1 MAKSAETPITQPEND
16 PLQVLGVIHRL
27 EVGPVRLEKRRLTA
41 NYQVTQNGRTDSAE
55 LIYKFEEDVFDPDE
69 PESRNL
75 AGMISIQVALN
86 YGLFCDEIAFLD
98 RFDKHDRQFIQQMAR
113 HTAREIF
120 VKKFLERNPFIDGPA
135 GNLPPVKRDDYL
147 RARLIFDEKD
157 PLQGDIPGNR
167 GSITPWPVDP
177 SVYAVLSSGGKD
189 SLLTFGLLQEMGH
202 EVHPV
207 FLNESG
213 RHWFTALNAYRYFS
227 ANIPNT
233 SRVWTNSDRLFN
245 WVLRHLPFVRKD
257 VSHIRSDEYPIRLWT
272 VAVFLFG
279 ALPLLRK
286 RGVGR
291 LVIGDEFDTTRRLS
305 HKGITHY
312 DGLYDQS
319 RYFDNAM
326 TRYFHRKGWG
336 VSQFSLLR
344 PLSELL
350 IEKILVE
357 RYPDLQR
364 HQISCHATHKDSDR
378 VRPCGQCE
386 KCRRIVGMLTALDA
400 DPTRCSYRD
409 DQIEHCLNSL
419 SAKGIHQE
427 KEGVEHL
434 AFLLN
439 ENGVINGN
447 QVGNMRACERPQ
459 IMKLRFDRER
469 SPVEGIPAELR
480 EPLYRIYLS
489 HADGSAKPRG
499 RSWVD
504 FDLWTDP
511 ALKRPYPFELPR
523 SIPSDELLPQGEATG
538 EKVDYLLGELTWPEA
553 QIRFQEVD
561 VALLPVGAIEQH
573 GLHLPLDCD
582 AFDARY
588 MARKVAEACKPP
600 RPLVLPLIPY
610 GVSYHHEDFS
620 GTISISPE
628 TLSQMVHNI
637 GMSAYRHGI
646 KKLVIINGHGGNS
659 PALHFAA
666 QMINRDAHIFTCV
679 DTGETSDPDIY
690 AMAET
695 PNDVHSGEIETST
708 SLATRPHLVQLDKA
722 RKFIPRFSS
731 RYLDFTSKRSV
742 GWYAYT
748 SKISPTGVLGDPT
761 KGSREKGER
770 MWQVMIEHLVEFV
783 EDLKSLS
790 LDEIYQKR
798 Y

>member
-1 MAKSAETPITQPEND
+1 MAKEIETPLTRSEDD
-16 PLQVLGVIHRL
+16 PLQVLGVIQRL
-27 EVGPVRLEKRRLTA
+27 EVGPVRLEKRRVTA
-41 NYQVTQNGRTDSAE
+41 SYRIIQNGRTDSTE
-55 LIYKFEEDVFDPDE
+55 LIYKFEEDVFEPDE
-69 PESRNL
+69 PASHNL
-75 AGMISIQVALN
+75 ASMLSIQVALN
-86 YGLFCDEIAFLD
+86 YGLFCDEIAFLG
-98 RFDKHDRQFIQQMAR
+98 RFDKHDRKFIQQMAR

-120 VKKFLERNPFIDGPA
+120 VKKFLEHNPFITGPA
-135 GNLPPVKRDDYL
+135 GELPPVKRDNFL
-147 RARLIFDEKD
+147 RAQLLFDEKD
-157 PLQGDIPGNR
+157 PYQVDIPGNR
-167 GSITPWPVDP
+167 GSLNSWAVDP
-177 SVYAVLSSGGKD
+177 SRYAVLSSGGKD
-189 SLLTFGLLQEMGH
+189 SLLSFGLLREMGH
-202 EVHPV
+202 DVHPV

-245 WVLRHLPFVRKD
+245 WMLGHLPFVRKD
-257 VSHIRSDEYPIRLWT
+257 ASHIRSDQYPIRLWT

-291 LVIGDEFDTTRRLS
+291 LVIGDEFDTTCRLS

-326 TRYFHRKGWG
+326 TRYFHRKPWG

-350 IEKILVE
+350 IEKILIE
-357 RYPDLQR
+357 RYPELQR
-364 HQISCHATHKDSDR
+364 HQISCHATHKDGDR
-378 VRPCGQCE
+378 VGPCGQCE
-386 KCRRIVGMLTALDA
+386 KCRRIVGMLTAIGA
-400 DPTRCSYRD
+400 DPAQCSYKPH
-409 DQIEHCLNSL
+409 QIARCLKSL
-419 SAKGIHQE
+419 TAKGIHQE
-427 KEGVEHL
+427 KGGVEHL
-434 AFLLN
+434 GFLL
-439 ENGVINGN
+439 EKKGVIHEKKIGTV
-447 QVGNMRACERPQ
+447 QAGERPQ

-469 SPVEGIPAELR
+469 SPVEGIPMELR
-480 EPLYRIYLS
+480 KPLYRIYLS
-489 HADGSAKPRG
+489 HAEGSARPHG

-504 FDLWTDP
+504 FQLWSDP
-511 ALKRPYPFELPR
+511 ALKRPYPFE
-523 SIPSDELLPQGEATG
+523 IPSSAPRNRPPASGETK
-538 EKVDYLLGELTWPEA
+538 EKKVDYLLGELTWPEA
-553 QIRFQEVD
+553 KIRFQEVD
-561 VALLPVGAIEQH
+561 IALLPVGAIEQH
-573 GLHLPLDCD
+573 GPHLPLDCD
-582 AFDARY
+582 AFDAGY
-588 MARKVAEACKPP
+588 MAQKVAEGCTPP

-628 TLSQMVHNI
+628 TLSQMVYNI
-637 GMSAYRHGI
+637 GMSAFRHGI
-646 KKLVIINGHGGNS
+646 TKLVIINGHGGNG

-679 DTGETSDPDIY
+679 DSGETSDPDIY

-708 SLATRPHLVQLDKA
+708 SMATRPHLVQLAKA

-770 MWQVMIEHLVEFV
+770 MWQVMIKHLVEFV

>member
-1 MAKSAETPITQPEND
+1 MTEPTENPVTRSADN
-16 PLQVLGVIHRL
+16 PLQGLGVIQRL
-27 EVGPVRLEKRRLTA
+27 EVGPVRLEKRRATA
-41 NYQVTQNGRTDSAE
+41 NYRIFQNGRTDSAE
-55 LIYKFEEDVFDPDE
+55 LIYKFEEDVFVPDE
-69 PESRNL
+69 PASHNL
-75 AGMISIQVALN
+75 ASMLSIQVALN
-86 YGLFCDEIAFLD
+86 YGLFCDEIAFLG
-98 RFDKHDRQFIQQMAR
+98 RFDKHDRKFIQQMAR

-120 VKKFLERNPFIDGPA
+120 VKKFLEHNPFIDGPA
-135 GNLPPVKRDDYL
+135 GSLSPVKRNDYL
-147 RARLIFDEKD
+147 RARLLFDETY
-157 PLQGDIPGNR
+157 PLQDDIPGNR
-167 GSITPWPVDP
+167 DNVTVWPVDP
-177 SVYAVLSSGGKD
+177 SRYAVLSSGGKD
-189 SLLTFGLLQEMGH
+189 SLLSFGLLREMGH
-202 EVHPV
+202 DVHPV

-233 SRVWTNSDRLFN
+233 ARVWTNSDRIFN
-245 WVLRHLPFVRKD
+245 WMLRHLPFIQKD
-257 VSHIRSDEYPIRLWT
+257 ISKIRSDEYPIRLWT

-305 HKGITHY
+305 HEGITHY

-336 VSQFSLLR
+336 ISQFSILR
-344 PLSELL
+344 SLSELL

-357 RYPDLQR
+357 RYPELQR
-364 HQISCHATHKDSDR
+364 HQTSCHATHKDGDR
-378 VRPCGQCE
+378 VRPCGECE
-386 KCRRIVGMLTALDA
+386 KCRRIVGMLTALEA
-400 DPTRCSYRD
+400 DPALCNYRH
-409 DQIEHCLNSL
+409 DQIGHCLKAL
-419 SAKGIHQE
+419 GTKGIHQE

-434 AFLLN
+434 AFILN
-439 ENGVINGN
+439 ENGIIHGN
-447 QVGNMRACERPQ
+447 KIGNVRACERPR
-459 IMKLRFDRER
+459 IIKLRFDRER
-469 SPVEGIPAELR
+469 SPVEGIPVELR
-480 EPLYRIYLS
+480 GPLYRIYLS
-489 HADGSAKPRG
+489 HADGSVRPHG
-499 RSWVD
+499 RSWAD

-523 SIPSDELLPQGEATG
+523 SIPSDRPAPHGEATG

-553 QIRFQEVD
+553 RIRFQEVD

-582 AFDARY
+582 AFDAGY
-588 MARKVAEACKPP
+588 MAGKVAEACKPP

-628 TLSQMVHNI
+628 TLSQMVYNI
-637 GMSAYRHGI
+637 GMSAFRHGI
-646 KKLVIINGHGGNS
+646 TKLVIINGHGGNS

-708 SLATRPHLVQLDKA
+708 SLATRPHLVQLAKA

-761 KGSREKGER
+761 KGTREKGER